1 MKIATLNKG
10 KETKYL
16 NHYPLIDED
25 DIYAHDHLKE
35 RRFSQNCN
43 CATAIYCYGLCRTP
57 TQRVRLGIKLR

>member
-1 MKIATLNKG
+1 MMKIATLNKG

-35 RRFSQNCN
+35 DLVKIVTQYI
-43 CATAIYCYGLCRTP
+43 ATGYVGR
-57 TQRVRLGIKLR
+57 QHKGVRLGIKLR